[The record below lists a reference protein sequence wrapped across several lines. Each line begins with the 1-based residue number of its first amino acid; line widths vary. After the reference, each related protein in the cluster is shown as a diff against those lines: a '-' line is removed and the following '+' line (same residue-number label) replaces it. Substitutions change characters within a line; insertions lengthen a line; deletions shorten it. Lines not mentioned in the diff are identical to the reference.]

1 VKAVQID
8 GYGGVE
14 VLDVRE
20 VERPEPGPN
29 QALVA
34 VRAAGIN
41 PSEGTMRAGRVR
53 DLFPLT
59 FPSGQGS
66 DLAGVVEEVGASVQG
81 IAVGDEVIGYT
92 DNRASHAEYVVV
104 DAANLTPKPASIPW
118 EVAGAL
124 FVAGVTGFATVRAV
138 APTAGEAVVIA
149 GAAGG
154 VGVFATQL
162 AVRTGARVIAL
173 ADERHHQWLRV
184 RGAVPVAYGDGVAGR
199 IAATAENS
207 PVAAF
212 IDLVGRGYV
221 ELALELGV
229 DKNRIDTIVDFPAV
243 QKHGVKAEGG
253 AAAASAATLAE
264 LAEAIVAGDLVVPIQ
279 RTYALEDVQAAFT
292 ELEAG
297 HTAGKIVLTVPARS

>member
-1 VKAVQID
+1 MRAVQID
-8 GYGGVE
+8 KYGGVE

-20 VERPEPGPN
+20 VKRPEPSPN
-29 QALVA
+29 QVLVA
-34 VRAAGIN
+34 VRTAGIN
-41 PSEGTMRAGRVR
+41 PSEGTMRAGLVR

-66 DLAGVVEEVGASVQG
+66 DFAGVVHAVGASVEG
-81 IAVGDEVIGYT
+81 VADGDEVIGYT

-104 DAANLTPKPASIPW
+104 EATNIIPKPSAIPW

-162 AVRTGARVIAL
+162 AVRTGARVIAV
-173 ADERHHQWLRV
+173 ASERHHGWLRE
-184 RGAVPVAYGDGVAGR
+184 RGAVPVRYGDGVAEW
-199 IAATAENS
+199 IVAAAGGK

-229 DKNRIDTIVDFPAV
+229 AKDRIDTIVDFPAT
-243 QKHGVKAEGG
+243 QKHGVKFEGG
-253 AAAASAATLAE
+253 AAAASAETLAE
-264 LAEAIVAGDLVVPIQ
+264 LAKAIVAGEVVVPIQ
-279 RTYALEDVQAAFT
+279 NTYPLEDVRAAFT

-297 HTAGKIVLTVPARS
+297 HVAGKIVLIP